1 MRRSEKVYHDL
12 TESTEFVELLQTRF
26 YFSSSFNKER
36 FLAGY
41 EQYIREEENKIIAK
55 YGVKI
60 SIRYYLL
67 ITYYIKIEKRGFYI
81 VNYSSISKKYDIV
94 LDRNTIIF
102 TEINLNELRV

>member
-1 MRRSEKVYHDL
+1 MRRSEKIYHDL
-12 TESTEFVELLQTRF
+12 TESNEFVELLESRF

-36 FLAGY
+36 FLNGY
-41 EQYIREEENKIIAK
+41 QEYIKEEEDKIKAK
-55 YGVKI
+55 YGINI
-60 SIRYYLL
+60 SMKYYLL
-67 ITYYIKIEKRGFYI
+67 MAFYMKIEKRGFYI

>member
-1 MRRSEKVYHDL
+1 MRRSEKIYYDL
-12 TESTEFVELLQTRF
+12 TESVEFVELLQSRF

-36 FLAGY
+36 FINGY
-41 EQYIREEENKIIAK
+41 EDYIKEEENKIKSK
-55 YGVKI
+55 YGINI

-67 ITYYIKIEKRGFYI
+67 IAFYIKIEKRGFYI
-81 VNYSSISKKYDIV
+81 TNYSSITGKYDIV

>member
-1 MRRSEKVYHDL
+1 MRRSEKIYHDL
-12 TESTEFVELLQTRF
+12 TESVEFVELLQSRF

-36 FLAGY
+36 FLNGY
-41 EQYIREEENKIIAK
+41 QEYIKEEEDKIKAK
-55 YGVKI
+55 YGINI
-60 SIRYYLL
+60 SMRYYLL
-67 ITYYIKIEKRGFYI
+67 IAFYIKIEKRGFYI